1 MHKATTSML
10 MMAAIAFSG
19 CKSSGL
25 LAKREAEKCCPTD
38 IRKTVPWC
46 AGEDA
51 LFHCPCEPSAEFYGY
66 KPTCWRTWPTS
77 GASWRDLHCGDQHH
91 KAVITDLTH
100 QNPELIELPTLKPL
114 PVPEPAED
122 QDLEPDAAEDIDVPS
137 VKIEVEPVPAPPE
150 VPTLK
155 QPPERETPQ
164 LKVDP
169 RPAEQSAEQPLATAD
184 ELSKPLF
191 GPVPLPDISEEY
203 AE

>member
-1 MHKATTSML
+1 MHKAMTCML
-10 MMAAIAFSG
+10 MIAAIAFGG

-77 GASWRDLHCGDQHH
+77 GASWRDLHCGERHH
-91 KAVITDLTH
+91 NAVITDLTH
-100 QNPELIELPTLKPL
+100 QNPELIELPALKPD
-114 PVPEPAED
+114 PAPEPAAD
-122 QDLEPDAAEDIDVPS
+122 QDLESGSAEDIAVPNL
-137 VKIEVEPVPAPPE
+137 KTEVEATPAPPE

-155 QPPERETPQ
+155 PVPERATPQ
-164 LKVDP
+164 L
-169 RPAEQSAEQPLATAD
+169 RAEPELVPEAAD
-184 ELSKPLF
+184 GTEPTTNPSPKPLF
-191 GPVPLPDISEEY
+191 GPVPLPAISEEY